1 MDTLS
6 IATKCKCHGKYNSN
20 IDEFSKLLNNTPE
33 EILAV
38 IMRVLFALQR
48 QRVQIM

>member
-6 IATKCKCHGKYNSN
+6 TATKCKCHGKYSSDT
-20 IDEFSKLLNNTPE
+20 DEFSKLLNNAQE

-38 IMRVLFALQR
+38 IMRVLFAPQR